1 MEGSFMKIAIL
12 IADLFNESELIY
24 PYYRVQEAGYQA
36 VLVGAEIQEYR
47 SKLGLPMKADLA
59 ATDVRPEE
67 FAGLV
72 IPGGYA
78 PDYLRRLAAILSLV
92 KAFDRALKPI
102 AAICHAGWVL
112 ISAGIINGRNVTGVM
127 AIKDDLINAGGFYHD
142 EAVVIDKNL
151 ITSRKPDDL
160 PCFMKAFLE
169 ALAKG

>member
-1 MEGSFMKIAIL
+1 MKIAIL

-36 VLVGAEIQEYR
+36 ILVGAEVQEYR

-59 ATDVRPEE
+59 AADVRAEE

-72 IPGGYA
+72 IPGGFA
-78 PDYLRRLAAILSLV
+78 PDSLRRSPAILSLV
-92 KAFDRALKPI
+92 KACDKAQKPI
-102 AAICHAGWVL
+102 AAICHAGWVI
-112 ISAGIINGRNVTGVM
+112 ISAGIVHGRNVTGTM

-142 EAVVIDKNL
+142 EAVVIDRNL

-160 PCFMKAFLE
+160 PCFMKAFLK
-169 ALAKG
+169 ALTKG